1 MIAALLLLAA
11 PAAAPAPDALDPAR
25 MGKIRCVGP
34 DSQARTCAT
43 MVRYTV
49 HPDGRFDAVV
59 NGVVSTDPVVVL
71 EYQTSG
77 QIEDGAVCSTVR
89 PIDFSSGRLTKDGAA
104 LAPATETAV
113 RQRLMLALQPLAGHK
128 RCYRDRVDGEG
139 LVSDITIDGLVRTEM
154 NQRAIWVSAEEGWA
168 PGM

>member
-1 MIAALLLLAA
+1 MMLAALLLLAA
-11 PAAAPAPDALDPAR
+11 PAAPDALDPAR
-25 MGKIRCVGP
+25 AGKVRCVGP

-59 NGVVSTDPVVVL
+59 NGVVSSDPVVVL

-77 QIEDGAVCSTVR
+77 QIEDGAVCATVR
-89 PIDFSSGRLTKDGAA
+89 PIDFSSGKLTRDGAA
-104 LAPATETAV
+104 LTPATETAV

-139 LVSDITIDGLVRTEM
+139 LVSDITIDGLVRSEM
-154 NQRAIWVSAEEGWA
+154 NQRAIWVSPEEGWA
-168 PGM
+168 PGL